1 MVKVMV
7 KQVFKETPMPRTLR
21 LILLAALAM
30 GVGSCDSLPVAQKNL
45 EEGRLVPEAAVA
57 SADFLNEY
65 RHPLTPPRRGVADL
79 AIALERASVLAQ
91 GGTVLVQVGI
101 STLQPALKP
110 VRIHALAFAPTDPG
124 APELNRLNQALGAMR
139 RQAAA
144 LAGAGLTLD
153 LIQPV
158 KGLSA
163 SEPAF
168 LPAVPR
174 RNLKDF
180 MAALARQSFEGGDHH
195 VVLLVGTA
203 DLPGLSERERQ
214 DLVDLGRILAAK
226 SLTLSVLSVGDKPD
240 FGFLAQLAQ
249 AGRGSFNVATESIDY
264 DAWIREDLR
273 ARRAE
278 TLTEVELA
286 VHAKNG
292 ARLARVL
299 APAGLRHTPA
309 ELVQTVSGLRQGRQR
324 VVLLELEIPPR
335 AQSATNDALEVD
347 LKYHVPSAK
356 RYFQARENIAIRYVD
371 DPNLALRH
379 ANATIERSLLI
390 LQTQETLLCVAREI
404 RDRRNYQAI
413 ALLTGQSRALQQA
426 GEGRNDRELARDATI
441 LARYAERLYEFDGEW
456 FKAVKIWNDLS
467 WDSDRFRNRYQ

>member
-1 MVKVMV
+1 
-7 KQVFKETPMPRTLR
+7 MPRTFR
-21 LILLAALAM
+21 FILLAALAA
-30 GVGSCDSLPVAQKNL
+30 GAASCDSLPVAQKNL

-57 SADFLNEY
+57 GADFLNEY
-65 RHPLTPPRRGVADL
+65 RQPLTPPRRGVAGL
-79 AIALERASVLAQ
+79 AIALERGAVLAQ
-91 GGTVLVQVGI
+91 GGAVLVQVGI

-110 VRIHALAFAPTDPG
+110 VRIHALAFAPTDP
-124 APELNRLNQALGAMR
+124 AAAELNRLNHALSAIR

-158 KGLSA
+158 TDLSA
-163 SEPAF
+163 SEPAS
-168 LPAVPR
+168 LPASRPG
-174 RNLKDF
+174 NLKDF
-180 MAALARQSFEGGDHH
+180 MTALARQSFDGGDHH
-195 VVLLVGTA
+195 VVLLAGTYKGFA
-203 DLPGLSERERQ
+203 ALSERERQ

-309 ELVQTVSGLRQGRQR
+309 ELAHPVVGLRQGRQH
-324 VVLLELEIPPR
+324 VVLLEVEIPPR
-335 AQSATNDALEVD
+335 TQSATNDALEVD
-347 LKYHVPSAK
+347 LKYHVPSLK
-356 RYFQARENIAIRYVD
+356 RYYQARENIAIRYVD

-390 LQTQETLLCVAREI
+390 LQTQETLLSVAREI

-426 GEGRNDRELARDATI
+426 GEARNDRELARDATI

-467 WDSDRFRNRYQ
+467 WDSNRFRNRYQ

>member
-1 MVKVMV
+1 MA
-7 KQVFKETPMPRTLR
+7 RTVR
-21 LILLAALAM
+21 IILLAALVA
-30 GVGSCDSLPVAQKNL
+30 GVGSCDSLPVVQKNL
-45 EEGRLVPEAAVA
+45 EEGRLVPETAVA

-65 RHPLTPPRRGVADL
+65 RHPLPPPRRGVADL
-79 AIALERASVLAQ
+79 AIALERGSVLAQ
-91 GGTVLVQVGI
+91 GGTVLVQVGV

-110 VRIHALAFAPTDPG
+110 VRIHALAFAPTDPA
-124 APELNRLNQALGAMR
+124 APELNRLNHALGAIR

-144 LAGAGLTLD
+144 LAGATLTLD

-158 KGLSA
+158 KDLNA

-168 LPAVPR
+168 LPAGR
-174 RNLKDF
+174 HGNLKDF
-180 MAALARQSFEGGDHH
+180 MTALARQSFDGGDHH
-195 VVLLVGTA
+195 VVLLVGTYKGFA
-203 DLPGLSERERQ
+203 DLPGLSGRERQ

-249 AGRGSFNVATESIDY
+249 AGRGSFSVATESIDY

-309 ELVQTVSGLRQGRQR
+309 ELVHAVSGLRQGRQH

-335 AQSATNDALEVD
+335 TQSATNDALEVD
-347 LKYHVPSAK
+347 LKYHVPSAR
-356 RYFQARENIAIRYVD
+356 RYYQARENIAIRYVD
-371 DPNLALRH
+371 DRNLALRH

-390 LQTQETLLCVAREI
+390 LQTQETLLSVAREI

-456 FKAVKIWNDLS
+456 FKAAKIWNDLS